1 MLVHLT
7 PIAVLACCVLAAA
20 LNTSTL
26 KPDLGNIFAVYPGWT
41 MSNPNDAVRDRYRIF
56 NLCVDSLSGCIQATP
71 RGISELA
78 CQQTCSAGGCISD
91 GVKHHST
98 CSSRRHLSGVHLLSI
113 RRPKRSHSALYIEE
127 LYYTQLC
134 CRARHRYEC
143 WAHRRLWNVS
153 GLSSPLLFPKTD
165 SLVHFS
171 LSFSPSKSMPSRRV
185 PVLPV
190 SA

>member
-41 MSNPNDAVRDRYRIF
+41 MTNPNDA
-56 NLCVDSLSGCIQATP
+56 ATP

-78 CQQTCSAGGCISD
+78 CQQTCSADATCLGYIYFPYGGPNVPTPLCTLRNSITLNFAVEPGIVTSVGLIGGC
-91 GVKHHST
+91 GT
-98 CSSRRHLSGVHLLSI
+98 
-113 RRPKRSHSALYIEE
+113 
-127 LYYTQLC
+127 
-134 CRARHRYEC
+134 
-143 WAHRRLWNVS
+143 
-153 GLSSPLLFPKTD
+153 
-165 SLVHFS
+165 
-171 LSFSPSKSMPSRRV
+171 FSPIGPTICQSV
-185 PVLPV
+185 TVLPV